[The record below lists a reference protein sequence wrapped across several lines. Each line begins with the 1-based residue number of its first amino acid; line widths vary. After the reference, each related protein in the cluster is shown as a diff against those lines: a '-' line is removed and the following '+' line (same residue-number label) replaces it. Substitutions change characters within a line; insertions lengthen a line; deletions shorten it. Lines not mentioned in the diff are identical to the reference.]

1 MATPQLAD
9 LLAEVLPKN
18 IKLNVRHISTPP
30 AQCEAIFSAPPGEE
44 AETTFCENHFFVA
57 SLNRSNS
64 RVDDEIAILGIE
76 VAIYST
82 DRLTILFVSKAD
94 SSGYLHLLN
103 STAAPRAAS
112 LRLISTTFLSFLI
125 QTHQRKGVRLVLS
138 LFARAQSQ
146 YLFPGSADNTKKHV
160 LDDRGLIKW
169 WCQAA
174 DPILREHAVESQGHR
189 GDHQEDSVDEKV
201 ESVNSS
207 ATAYLLVPGC
217 DKYETRAFFPASA
230 RADDQGNPRWRVSY
244 PLSQICSHPQAP
256 PRCLIPRFPDDPK
269 ARFLWDLDEELPKM
283 SENEEANK
291 SGQWK
296 SVKSLDEFWEMM
308 SFRQECS
315 AGRLVGFL
323 WVVINPPGVLSS
335 DKLSNQTQGTATA
348 EKIKDA
354 VSSSVSSST
363 APASTTAEAKFD
375 DRALPPSLQNSNQSE
390 TGTDA
395 YRHAFFW
402 PEAGRGEVILSEADY
417 NAGNDVL
424 LDQDF
429 ETEDLAMTGTM
440 AWVRKVATLA
450 DVLWW
455 GRPVT
460 GKKEV
465 SPPTVPSSA
474 PVAMINSG
482 LIVRK
487 RKKDDSRDAP
497 VVASNESDTLPGED
511 SQPVSTAST
520 TGKDAETGPEASSEP
535 GVNLL
540 NASFVR
546 KKKKT

>member
-9 LLAEVLPKN
+9 LLAEVLPKD

-30 AQCEAIFSAPPGEE
+30 TQCEAIFSAPPGEE
-44 AETTFCENHFFVA
+44 PETTFCENHFFVA
-57 SLNRSNS
+57 SLNRKGG
-64 RVDDEIAILGIE
+64 VDDEIAVLGIE

-103 STAAPRAAS
+103 NQKNDASAPRAAS
-112 LRLISTTFLSFLI
+112 LKLISTTFLSFLI

-138 LFARAQSQ
+138 LFARAQNQ
-146 YLFPGSADNTKKHV
+146 YLFPGSVDNTKKHV

-174 DPILREHAVESQGHR
+174 DPILREHTAESQGHQ
-189 GDHQEDSVDEKV
+189 GSVDETV
-201 ESVNSS
+201 ECVNSS

-244 PLSQICSHPQAP
+244 PLSQICNHPYAP
-256 PRCLIPRFPDDPK
+256 PRCLVPRFPDDPK
-269 ARFLWDLDEELPKM
+269 ARFLEDLDDELPKTP
-283 SENEEANK
+283 ENAEGNK

-296 SVKSLDEFWEMM
+296 SVRSLDQFWEMM

-335 DKLSNQTQGTATA
+335 DKLSSQTQGTAP
-348 EKIKDA
+348 EKAKDA
-354 VSSSVSSST
+354 VSSST

-375 DRALPPSLQNSNQSE
+375 DRALPSSLQNASRPE
-390 TGTDA
+390 TSADT

-417 NAGNDVL
+417 KAGNEVL
-424 LDQDF
+424 LEQDF
-429 ETEDLAMTGTM
+429 ETENLAMTGTM
-440 AWVRKVATLA
+440 AWVRKIASLA

-455 GRPVT
+455 GRPVI
-460 GKKEV
+460 GKKEGLQD
-465 SPPTVPSSA
+465 TAPSRA
-474 PVAMINSG
+474 PGATINSG

-487 RKKDDSRDAP
+487 RKKDSQDVPGTSYG
-497 VVASNESDTLPGED
+497 SDTLPGKDNQSE
-511 SQPVSTAST
+511 STAT
-520 TGKDAETGPEASSEP
+520 TAGKDAEAAPEASSEP

>member
-9 LLAEVLPKN
+9 LLAEVLPKD

-57 SLNRSNS
+57 SLNRSGG
-64 RVDDEIAILGIE
+64 VDDEIAILGIE

-103 STAAPRAAS
+103 NSNNTNNAAAAPRAAS
-112 LRLISTTFLSFLI
+112 LKLISTTFLSFLI

-146 YLFPGSADNTKKHV
+146 YLFPGSADNTRKHV

-174 DPILREHAVESQGHR
+174 DPILREHATESQGNQ
-189 GDHQEDSVDEKV
+189 GPVDEKV

-207 ATAYLLVPGC
+207 ATAYLVVPGC
-217 DKYETRAFFPASA
+217 DKYETRAYFPASA
-230 RADDQGNPRWRVSY
+230 RTDDLANPRWRVSY
-244 PLSQICSHPQAP
+244 PLSQICNHPQAP

-269 ARFLWDLDEELPKM
+269 ARFLWDLDDELPEA
-283 SENEEANK
+283 SENAEGNK

-296 SVKSLDEFWEMM
+296 SVRSLDQFWEMM

-335 DKLSNQTQGTATA
+335 DKLSSQTQTPAP

-354 VSSSVSSST
+354 VDSSA

-375 DRALPPSLQNSNQSE
+375 DRALPSSLQKPSQSE
-390 TGTDA
+390 TATDA

-417 NAGNDVL
+417 KAGNGVL

-429 ETEDLAMTGTM
+429 ETEELAITGTM
-440 AWVRKVATLA
+440 AWVRKVASLA

-455 GRPVT
+455 GRPIT

-465 SPPTVPSSA
+465 LQATAPSSA
-474 PVAMINSG
+474 PVATINSG

-487 RKKDDSRDAP
+487 RKKSQDAP
-497 VVASNESDTLPGED
+497 VANTLPSED
-511 SQPVSTAST
+511 NQPGSTGST
-520 TGKDAETGPEASSEP
+520 TGKDAEAVPEAPSEP
-535 GVNLL
+535 GVNVL